1 MWKIKHI
8 FDGDYGCEE
17 RFENEDQKVTVILVN
32 ENDEKK
38 IVKAMNGLN
47 SRRSVCKGAFVEV
60 KDMMMFLK
68 LRNI

>member
-17 RFENEDQKVTVILVN
+17 RFENEDQKVTVTLVN

-38 IVKAMNGLN
+38 IV
-47 SRRSVCKGAFVEV
+47 SVEDKWLMENNLDEGNEWPE
-60 KDMMMFLK
+60 
-68 LRNI
+68 

>member
-17 RFENEDQKVTVILVN
+17 RFENEYQKVTVIIVN

-38 IVKAMNGLN
+38 IV
-47 SRRSVCKGAFVEV
+47 SVEDKWLMENNLDEGDEWPE
-60 KDMMMFLK
+60 
-68 LRNI
+68 

>member
-17 RFENEDQKVTVILVN
+17 RLENENPKVTVTLVN

-38 IVKAMNGLN
+38 IISIEDKWLMENNLDEGDEWPENL
-47 SRRSVCKGAFVEV
+47 
-60 KDMMMFLK
+60 L
-68 LRNI
+68 